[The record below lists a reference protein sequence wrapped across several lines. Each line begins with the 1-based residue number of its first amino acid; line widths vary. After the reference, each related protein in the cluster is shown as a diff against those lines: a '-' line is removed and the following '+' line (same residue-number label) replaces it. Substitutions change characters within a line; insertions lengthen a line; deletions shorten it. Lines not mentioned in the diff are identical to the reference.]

1 MEIKIVQN
9 LLAANDSV
17 AAENRTALDAAAV
30 TAFNI
35 MGSPGSG
42 KTSLIERAI
51 TALRGVVRAA
61 VIEGDIATCYDA
73 ERIAKLE
80 VPVVQI
86 ATGGECHLDA
96 AMVKQAVEQID
107 LAAIDV
113 LIIENVGNLV
123 CPSEFDLGEHV
134 RVVVSSFAEGDDKP
148 EKYPQMFLNAD
159 AVVLNKLD
167 LAPLVEFNVP
177 AFERRVRDLKPGA
190 PVFVLSCRTGEGI
203 DAWAGWVRARL
214 AA

>member
-17 AAENRTALDAAAV
+17 AAENRAALDAAGV
-30 TAFNI
+30 TSFNV

-42 KTSLIERAI
+42 KTSLIERTI
-51 TALRGVVRAA
+51 SALGAVVRTA

-96 AMVKQAVEQID
+96 AMVKQAIERLD

-148 EKYPQMFLNAD
+148 EKYPQMFLSAD

-167 LAPLVEFNVP
+167 LAGMTDFDVP
-177 AFERRVRDLKPGA
+177 AFERRARDLKAEA
-190 PVFVLSCRTGEGI
+190 PVFVLSCRTGEGV
-203 DAWAGWVRARL
+203 DSWAEWVTARRAV
-214 AA
+214 